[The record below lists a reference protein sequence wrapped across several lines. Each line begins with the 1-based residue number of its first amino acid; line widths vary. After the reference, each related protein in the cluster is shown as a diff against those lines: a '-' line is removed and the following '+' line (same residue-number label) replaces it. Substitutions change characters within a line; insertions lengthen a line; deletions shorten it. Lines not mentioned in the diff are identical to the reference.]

1 LFYFGEFLFQVGLG
15 KFLAGKVK
23 KRKKREKKGKK
34 GKIFFW
40 KKRKKN
46 RRKQFLY
53 FGYIFRPSLVKS
65 SPEFE

>member
-34 GKIFFW
+34 GK
-40 KKRKKN
+40 KRKN
-46 RRKQFLY
+46 IFLEKKSKKTIL
-53 FGYIFRPSLVKS
+53 IFWLHFSSLTGKK
-65 SPEFE
+65 